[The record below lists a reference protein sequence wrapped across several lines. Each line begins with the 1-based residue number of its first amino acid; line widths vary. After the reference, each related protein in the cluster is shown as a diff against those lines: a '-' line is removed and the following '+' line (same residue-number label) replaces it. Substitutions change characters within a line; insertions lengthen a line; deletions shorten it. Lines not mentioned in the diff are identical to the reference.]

1 MKCPNN
7 WFKEIYLSSFWCLKT
22 LTPSFLFC
30 ALAFN
35 WAVSL
40 RNKSLFFPNNWN
52 FDNFAERSW
61 RAVSLIIDFRP
72 NCNLPKR
79 WRRTARAATTRWQTG
94 LWRCFCKRSCLW
106 SSVKDYVFVRRDWAL
121 TMFQWKIMS
130 LLGAIE
136 LWWCFSERLFLCFR
150 RDWASLRTVRRPLR
164 SLQTAPLSGSPS
176 YKEMNMKIW
185 GEVDCLKT
193 FPSRS
198 LSVGDPSFGLTS
210 NGATSSHNASDAGER
225 NIFISQ

>member
-7 WFKEIYLSSFWCLKT
+7 WFKEIYLSSFWCLRT

-35 WAVSL
+35 WALSL
-40 RNKSLFFPNNWN
+40 RNKSLFFRINWN

-72 NCNLPKR
+72 NCNLLRR
-79 WRRTARAATTRWQTG
+79 WRRTERVAMTRWQTG
-94 LWRCFCKRSCLW
+94 LGRC
-106 SSVKDYVFVRRDWAL
+106 YVFV
-121 TMFQWKIMS
+121 
-130 LLGAIE
+130 LGAIE

-150 RDWASLRTVRRPLR
+150 RDWASLRTVRWPLR

-185 GEVDCLKT
+185 WEVDCLKT

>member
-40 RNKSLFFPNNWN
+40 RNKSLFFPKNWN

-72 NCNLPKR
+72 SCNLLRR
-79 WRRTARAATTRWQTG
+79 WRRRGRVVMTRWQTG
-94 LWRCFCKRSCLW
+94 LGRC
-106 SSVKDYVFVRRDWAL
+106 YVFV
-121 TMFQWKIMS
+121 
-130 LLGAIE
+130 LGATE
-136 LWWCFSERLFLCFR
+136 LWWCCSERLYLCFR
-150 RDWASLRTVRRPLR
+150 RDWASLRTVRWRHLR

-176 YKEMNMKIW
+176 FKEINLKI
-185 GEVDCLKT
+185 
-193 FPSRS
+193 
-198 LSVGDPSFGLTS
+198 
-210 NGATSSHNASDAGER
+210 
-225 NIFISQ
+225 